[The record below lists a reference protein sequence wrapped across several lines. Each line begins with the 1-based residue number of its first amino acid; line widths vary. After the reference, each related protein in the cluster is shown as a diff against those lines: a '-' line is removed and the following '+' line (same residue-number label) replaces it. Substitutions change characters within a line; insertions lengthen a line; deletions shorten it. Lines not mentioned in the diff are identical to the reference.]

1 MMSRPSATQ
10 LLHAHKHS
18 PVVEGCAE
26 LQAFPCWLCGAQ
38 SQRGMSVTKWLPKTF
53 TAQNRA
59 RAPQSISICEACIW
73 ATEGKPPDTLRM
85 YSHLFDGDYQAPN
98 KGGKPA
104 MRAFLR
110 ARHTQPW
117 FAAIADSGQKHVIP
131 WAPVNPPGSRG
142 RVMFE
147 EQIVELGDWAMLDE
161 LAELLTAGASKD
173 DVARGDYSP
182 FAWQRC
188 AEQIRG
194 FEARWA
200 HLRGGAWFALVVFLA
215 QRDEAAVAERQAAE
229 KEAARLAKEAQKAA
243 AKAKKPTPKNK
254 EPRGK
259 ARRNDERTAQNED
272 RGRAARPARGVPR
285 NAGVQ
290 PAEALG
296 SARGPDASGS
306 AHDGEPR
313 GVGDEGLAGSAAP
326 GAEREQLSLF
336 A

>member
-1 MMSRPSATQ
+1 MKSATQ
-10 LLHAHKHS
+10 VLHAHKNS
-18 PVVEGCAE
+18 PAIDGCTDLE
-26 LQAFPCWLCGAQ
+26 AFPCWLCGAT
-38 SQRGMSVTKWLPKTF
+38 SLRGMSVAEWLPKTF

-59 RAPQSISICEACIW
+59 RAPHSVSICEACIW
-73 ATEGKPPDTLRM
+73 ATAGKPPDTLRM
-85 YSHLFDGDYQAPN
+85 CSHLFDGSYQAPN
-98 KGGKPA
+98 KGGKAA

-110 ARHTQPW
+110 ARHAAPW

-147 EQIVELGDWAMLDE
+147 EQLVELGDWAMLDE
-161 LAELLTAGASKD
+161 LAELLTAGASKED
-173 DVARGDYSP
+173 AARGDYSP

-188 AEQIRG
+188 AEQIRA
-194 FEARWA
+194 FEERWG

-215 QRDEAAVAERQAAE
+215 QRDEEAVAARQAAE
-229 KEAARLAKEAQKAA
+229 KEAQKAA
-243 AKAKKPTPKNK
+243 QKTKKPSPPKK
-254 EPRGK
+254 EPKRGK
-259 ARRNDERTAQNED
+259 ARRDDEGTAQNED
-272 RGRAARPARGVPR
+272 RGRAARPARGVSR

-290 PAEALG
+290 PDEALG
-296 SARGPDASGS
+296 SARRPDASGS

-313 GVGDEGLAGSAAP
+313 RVGDEGLAGSAAP